1 MHRAD
6 RFITIMDFGGLDL
19 NLLVAL
25 DALFAEK
32 SVSRAGERL
41 HLSQSATS
49 GALARLREALRDPLL
64 VQVGRRM
71 TLTPLAEG
79 LVEPVREFLIQ
90 ADAIL
95 NNSPAFD
102 PAVSTRKFRLLMSD
116 YAQTVV
122 MTEALPR
129 LQKLAPGV
137 TIEIIPIVG
146 PHADTLERGEI
157 DLALGP
163 ATYLVP
169 GHPSERL
176 YQDEFVCLAWSGNT
190 QVERHLSLETYLT
203 LGHVVVRFGMHREM
217 PTFDEWFTRHLGY
230 ERKIEVVTT
239 AFNLVPQLLIGTLRI
254 ATVHRKLA
262 VFYQRFLPLRIIA
275 PPLEIPTFEQFMQWH
290 RSRDRDTG
298 SVWLRSVLKRTVAE
312 SSLNKEVPTVV
323 RTGNG
328 HESAAAHS
336 RRPALSGRRSG
347 S

>member
-1 MHRAD
+1 
-6 RFITIMDFGGLDL
+6 MDLAGLDL

-25 DALFAEK
+25 DALFAER

-49 GALARLREALRDPLL
+49 GALARLREAFHDPLL

-79 LVEPVREFLIQ
+79 LVEPVRDFLMQ
-90 ADAIL
+90 AEAIL

-102 PAVSTRKFRLLMSD
+102 PLNSTRKFRLLMSD

-129 LQKLAPGV
+129 LQNLAPGV
-137 TIEIIPIVG
+137 TIEIVPIVG
-146 PHADTLERGEI
+146 DHAGTLERGEI
-157 DLALGP
+157 DLSLGP
-163 ATYLVP
+163 ATYLAN

-176 YQDEFVCLAWSGNT
+176 FEDRFICLAWSGNT
-190 QVERHLSLETYLT
+190 QLAQDLSLETYLR
-203 LGHVVVRFGMHREM
+203 LGHVVVRFGKHREL

-239 AFNLVPQLLIGTLRI
+239 AFNLVPQLLIGTSRI
-254 ATVHRKLA
+254 ATVHRRLA
-262 VFYQRFLPLRIIA
+262 IFYQRFLPLRIIA
-275 PPLEIPTFEQFMQWH
+275 PPLEIPKFEQFMQWH
-290 RSRDRDTG
+290 RSRDRDPG
-298 SVWLRSVLKRTVAE
+298 SLWLRSVLKSAIAE
-312 SSLNKEVPTVV
+312 GSLNKEAPTVP
-323 RTGNG
+323 RPGAGRQTP
-328 HESAAAHS
+328 AAARAATRAVTH
-336 RRPALSGRRSG
+336 RRSR